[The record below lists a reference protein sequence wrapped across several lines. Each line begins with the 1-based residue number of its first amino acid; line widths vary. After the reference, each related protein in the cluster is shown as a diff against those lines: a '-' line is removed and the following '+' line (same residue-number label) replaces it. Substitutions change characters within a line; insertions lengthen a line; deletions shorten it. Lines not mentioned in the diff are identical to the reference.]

1 MKVFLD
7 IKLFGDF
14 ILWVL
19 CIMFHIY
26 TATEV
31 YNMGMARGLDRMDPL
46 YDIYQDFMPNLQTM
60 RIVPEILHVIPVV
73 ILFIHIVYYQDDRSV
88 SALRT
93 MLSRHGLLMALRAV
107 FFSST
112 LLPDSSQMCKES
124 ALPGSCFDLIFSG
137 HSTII
142 LLTTYI
148 LRDYYNLSKAKFHLL
163 QLVNLLTCI
172 MIVACRNHYTVDVLV
187 SIIVT
192 DYVYKL

>member
-1 MKVFLD
+1 MKVFLN

-14 ILWVL
+14 ILWLL
-19 CIMFHIY
+19 CIMFHKY
-26 TATEV
+26 TANEV
-31 YNMGMARGLDRMDPL
+31 YNMGMMRGLDRMNPL
-46 YDIYQDFMPNLQTM
+46 YDIYQDSMPNLQSM
-60 RIVPEILHVIPVV
+60 RIVPEILHVIPIA
-73 ILFIHIVYYQDDRSV
+73 ILFSHIFYHQDERSV

-93 MLSRHGLLMALRAV
+93 MLTRHGLLMALRAL

-124 ALPGSCFDLIFSG
+124 PLPGSCFDLIFSG
-137 HSTII
+137 HSTVI

-148 LRDYYNLSKAKFHLL
+148 LRDYYNLSGVKFHLL
-163 QLVNLLTCI
+163 QLVNLITCI

-187 SIIVT
+187 SIIIT